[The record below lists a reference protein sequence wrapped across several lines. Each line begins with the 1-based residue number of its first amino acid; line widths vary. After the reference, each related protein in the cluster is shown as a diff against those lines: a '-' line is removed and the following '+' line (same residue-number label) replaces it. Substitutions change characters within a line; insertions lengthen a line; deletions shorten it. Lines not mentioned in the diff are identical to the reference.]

1 MKFVLVLGV
10 PYDYNV
16 DLWSCSVTLFELH
29 TGQIMFPGKTNN
41 EMLRLM
47 MEVKGRIPGRV
58 IRRGMFRAQHFDE
71 QCNFLYHEV
80 DKVTQKEK
88 MTVIRNLQPTRDLMT
103 DLIGQSKLSEPI
115 FRKVTQFRDL
125 LEKTLMLDPTRRISL
140 NEALQHPFI
149 TERMSAATE
158 SANPTQ

>member
-1 MKFVLVLGV
+1 
-10 PYDYNV
+10 
-16 DLWSCSVTLFELH
+16 
-29 TGQIMFPGKTNN
+29 
-41 EMLRLM
+41 
-47 MEVKGRIPGRV
+47 
-58 IRRGMFRAQHFDE
+58 
-71 QCNFLYHEV
+71 
-80 DKVTQKEK
+80 

>member
-1 MKFVLVLGV
+1 
-10 PYDYNV
+10 
-16 DLWSCSVTLFELH
+16 
-29 TGQIMFPGKTNN
+29 
-41 EMLRLM
+41 
-47 MEVKGRIPGRV
+47 
-58 IRRGMFRAQHFDE
+58 MFRTQHFDE

-88 MTVIRNLQPTRDLMT
+88 TTVVRNLQPTRDLMT

-125 LEKTLMLDPTRRISL
+125 LEKALMLDPTRRISL

-149 TERMSAATE
+149 TERMSASTE
-158 SANPTQ
+158 STTQPH